1 VHNNFASGASARAVA
16 ANDFEFSRVSQ
27 RWLSSALLRRFT
39 RNPADCIG
47 MLLAAGA
54 ITTIIV
60 NALYL
65 QKGPHPAPM
74 IKPDFQRVS
83 VFETTG
89 SVVAV
94 PRPRPA
100 ELQSDAPA
108 KSAASDARPRQQLI
122 TDIQRELAQRGFY
135 DAAVDGVYGP
145 RMDAAI
151 RDFEQATG
159 LKSSGEPTETLLRAV
174 ARSAV
179 KAPVR
184 ASAVAAP
191 RPPASIA
198 AGMHPARIAAAQR
211 ALADFGYGQVK
222 PSGVFDDNTKVAVE
236 KFERERKLPLTG
248 QLSSR
253 VTRELA
259 AVTGRPLE

>member
-1 VHNNFASGASARAVA
+1 MSGASARAVA
-16 ANDFEFSRVSQ
+16 ASDFEFSRVSQ
-27 RWLSSALLRRFT
+27 RWLTSALLRRRA

-54 ITTIIV
+54 MTTIVV

-100 ELQSDAPA
+100 ELQADTPA
-108 KSAASDARPRQQLI
+108 KPAASEARPRQQLI

-151 RDFEQATG
+151 RDFEQAAG
-159 LKSSGEPTETLLRAV
+159 L
-174 ARSAV
+174 
-179 KAPVR
+179 
-184 ASAVAAP
+184 
-191 RPPASIA
+191 
-198 AGMHPARIAAAQR
+198 
-211 ALADFGYGQVK
+211 
-222 PSGVFDDNTKVAVE
+222 
-236 KFERERKLPLTG
+236 
-248 QLSSR
+248 
-253 VTRELA
+253 
-259 AVTGRPLE
+259 